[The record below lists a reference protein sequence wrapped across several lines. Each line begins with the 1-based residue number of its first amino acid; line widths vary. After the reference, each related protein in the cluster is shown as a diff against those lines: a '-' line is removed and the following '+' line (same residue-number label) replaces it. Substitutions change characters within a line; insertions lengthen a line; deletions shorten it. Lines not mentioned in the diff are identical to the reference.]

1 MDVLRILFYFTLLI
15 GPLVLFHELGHFLAA
30 RLFGVKCIEFSIG
43 FGPQILSWKPRETT
57 FSFRLLP
64 LGGYVRMLDSHEEDT
79 GRTPEDEG
87 RAITDKAL
95 WKRAIILAAGPV
107 VSLLLPIPVFFVFLM
122 LAPGVLPPVVGIVEP
137 DLPAATAGLEP
148 GDRIVSIG
156 GKRMNTFEDLQ
167 REFAKSAEKPLT
179 LTVQRHDRV
188 EEIELT
194 PQASKRRNPML
205 PMRIQ
210 AKGLV
215 GIHLTQYGPVIDV
228 RDPASPAAQAGFQR
242 FDTLVEIDGVHID
255 LWSDIPALLEA
266 EGEHQVTVLRDAK
279 THDAWGDVRMRHPVK
294 LTLPSGDPHALGLIT
309 AQQTVW
315 SILPGSPAE
324 LAGLQVGDRLLRVDD
339 IAQADM
345 SWARSR
351 LSVEPDKDHTLVVE
365 RDGEEVELIIH
376 PETRRVI
383 AEFRSEREE
392 VFIGFLPY
400 NAMKYPPLDELT
412 GMRKF
417 KHAVTTSVRN
427 TVSVASSLVV
437 GVGMLITGEVD
448 SNSVGGPLMIAD
460 VASQA
465 AREGL
470 QRFLGM
476 MALISVN
483 LGVLNLLPI
492 PGLDGGQL
500 AVIGLEAINR
510 GPLSARTRQMIQ
522 YIGLAFLI
530 LLMLFVFKNDIERYW
545 RSVANWLNT

>member
-1 MDVLRILFYFTLLI
+1 MDVLRILFFFTLLI

-30 RLFGVKCIEFSIG
+30 RFFGVKCIEFSIG

-64 LGGYVRMLDSHEEDT
+64 LGGYVRMLDSHELELAQHA
-79 GRTPEDEG
+79 EDEG
-87 RAITDKAL
+87 RAITDISL

-107 VSLLLPIPVFFVFLM
+107 VNLLLPIPVFFLFLM
-122 LAPGVLPPVVGIVEP
+122 LAPGVLPPIVGIVEP
-137 DLPAATAGLEP
+137 ELPAAAAGLEP
-148 GDRIVSIG
+148 GDRIVSIE

-167 REFAKSAEKPLT
+167 RQFAKSADKPLT
-179 LTVQRHDRV
+179 LTVQRHDGI

-194 PQASKRRNPML
+194 PKASKSRNPML

-210 AKGLV
+210 ARGLV

-228 RDPASPAAQAGFQR
+228 RDNTSPAAQAGLQR
-242 FDTLVEIDGVHID
+242 FDTIVEIDGQHVE
-255 LWSDIPALLEA
+255 LWSDVPALLED
-266 EGEHQVTVLRDAK
+266 GKEHTVTVLRHAQTD
-279 THDAWGDVRMRHPVK
+279 DAWGDVRMRHPVT
-294 LTLPSGDPHALGLIT
+294 LTLPAGSPEDLGLIT
-309 AQQTVW
+309 AQQTIW
-315 SILPGSPAE
+315 SVLPGSPAAH
-324 LAGLQVGDRLLRVDD
+324 AGLQVGDRLLRVDGVL
-339 IAQADM
+339 QADM

-351 LSVEPDKDHTLVVE
+351 LSVDPDTDHTLLVE
-365 RDGEEVELIIH
+365 RDGKEIELIIH
-376 PETRRVI
+376 PETRRVV

-392 VFIGFLPY
+392 VFIGFY
-400 NAMKYPPLDELT
+400 SYSAMKYPPLDELR
-412 GMRKF
+412 GFRKF
-417 KHAVTTSVRN
+417 KHAISSSVRN
-427 TVSVASSLVV
+427 TFSVATSLVV

-465 AREGL
+465 ARQGL
-470 QRFLGM
+470 QRFLSM

-510 GPLSARTRQMIQ
+510 GPLSSRTRQMIQ
-522 YIGLAFLI
+522 YIGLTFLI

-545 RSVANWLNT
+545 RSIADWLNT

>member
-30 RLFGVKCIEFSIG
+30 RFFGVKCIEFSIG

-64 LGGYVRMLDSHEEDT
+64 LGGYVRMLDSHDEET
-79 GRTPEDEG
+79 TRKPEDQG

-107 VSLLLPIPVFFVFLM
+107 VNLLLPIPVFFVFLM

-156 GKRMNTFEDLQ
+156 GKRMDTFADLQ
-167 REFAKSAEKPLT
+167 RQFAKSANKPLM
-179 LTVQRHDRV
+179 LTVQRHDGV

-194 PQASKRRNPML
+194 PQASKSRNPML

-215 GIHLTQYGPVIDV
+215 GIHLTQYGPVIDI
-228 RDPASPAAQAGFQR
+228 RDAQSIAAQAGLQR
-242 FDTLVEIDGVHID
+242 FDTIIRIDDTPIN
-255 LWSDIPALLEA
+255 LWSDIPAELEKD
-266 EGEHQVTVLRDAK
+266 GEHHVVVLREAK
-279 THDAWGDVRMRHPVK
+279 TEDAWGDVRMRHPVT
-294 LTLPSGDPHALGLIT
+294 LTLPSGDPETLGLIT
-309 AQQTVW
+309 AQQTIW
-315 SILPGSPAE
+315 SVLPGSPADQ
-324 LAGLQVGDRLLRVDD
+324 AGLRVGDRLLQVDGVK
-339 IAQADM
+339 QADM

-351 LSVEPDKDHTLVVE
+351 LSVEPDRDHTLLVE
-365 RDGEEVELIIH
+365 RDGEEVELTIR

-392 VFIGFLPY
+392 VFIGFQPF
-400 NAMKYPPLDELT
+400 NAMKYPPLDELS

-417 KHAVTTSVRN
+417 KHALSTAVRN
-427 TVSVASSLVV
+427 TAQVAGSLVL

-470 QRFLGM
+470 RHFLSM

-522 YIGLAFLI
+522 YVGLAFLI

-545 RSVANWLNT
+545 RSVADWLNT

>member
-30 RLFGVKCIEFSIG
+30 RFFGVKCIEFSIG

-64 LGGYVRMLDSHEEDT
+64 LGGYVRMLDSHELEHASYAEDK
-79 GRTPEDEG
+79 G

-107 VSLLLPIPVFFVFLM
+107 VNLLLPIPVFFLFLM

-137 DLPAATAGLEP
+137 ELPAAAAGLEP
-148 GDRIVSIG
+148 GDRIVSIE
-156 GKRMNTFEDLQ
+156 GKRMDTFEDLQ
-167 REFAKSAEKPLT
+167 RQFAKSADKPLT
-179 LTVQRHDRV
+179 LTVQRHDRI

-194 PQASKRRNPML
+194 PKASKSRNPML

-228 RDPASPAAQAGFQR
+228 RDTTSIAAQAGLQR
-242 FDTLVEIDGVHID
+242 FDTIVEIDGRAVE
-255 LWSDIPALLEA
+255 LWSDIPALLED
-266 EGEHQVTVLRDAK
+266 GDEHTVTVLRHAK
-279 THDAWGDVRMRHPVK
+279 TEDSWGDVRMRHPVT
-294 LTLPSGDPHALGLIT
+294 LTLPAGTPEHLGMIT
-309 AQQTVW
+309 AQQTIW
-315 SILPGSPAE
+315 SVLPGSPADH
-324 LAGLQVGDRLLRVDD
+324 AGLQVGDRLLRVDEFV
-339 IAQADM
+339 QADM

-351 LSVEPDKDHTLVVE
+351 LSVDPDTDHTLLVE
-365 RDGEEVELIIH
+365 RDGEEIELTIR
-376 PETRRVI
+376 PETRRVV

-392 VFIGFLPY
+392 VFIGFQSY
-400 NAMKYPPLDELT
+400 NAMKYPPLDELS
-412 GMRKF
+412 GFRKF
-417 KHAVTTSVRN
+417 KHAVSSSVRN
-427 TVSVASSLVV
+427 TFSVATSLVV

-465 AREGL
+465 ARQGL
-470 QRFLGM
+470 QRFLSM

-510 GPLSARTRQMIQ
+510 GPLSSRTRQMIQ
-522 YIGLAFLI
+522 YVGLAFLI

-545 RSVANWLNT
+545 RSIADWLNT

>member
-1 MDVLRILFYFTLLI
+1 MDALRILFYFTLLI

-30 RLFGVKCIEFSIG
+30 RFFRVKCIEFSIG

-64 LGGYVRMLDSHEEDT
+64 LGGYVRMLDSHDENTEKK
-79 GRTPEDEG
+79 PEDIG

-107 VSLLLPIPVFFVFLM
+107 VNLLLPIPVFFMFLM
-122 LAPGVLPPVVGIVEP
+122 MAPGVLPPVVGIVEP
-137 DLPAATAGLEP
+137 DLPAASAGLEP
-148 GDRIVSIG
+148 GDRIVSID
-156 GKRMNTFEDLQ
+156 GKRMDTFEDLQ
-167 REFAKSAEKPLT
+167 RAFAKNADKTLA
-179 LTVQRHDRV
+179 LTVERHDGV

-215 GIHLTQYGPVIDV
+215 GIHLTQYGSVVDV
-228 RDPASPAAQAGFQR
+228 RDPESIAAQAGFQR
-242 FDTLVEIDGVHID
+242 FDTIVEIDGEPIR
-255 LWSDIPALLEA
+255 LWSDIAAHLE
-266 EGEHQVTVLRDAK
+266 GDKEHHVTVLRDAK
-279 THDAWGDVRMRHPVK
+279 TKDRWGDVRMRHPVT
-294 LTLPSGDPHALGLIT
+294 LSLPSGDPEDLGLMT

-315 SILPGSPAE
+315 SVLPGSPADH
-324 LAGLQVGDRLLRVDD
+324 AGLRVGDRLLQLDD
-339 IAQADM
+339 RPQANM
-345 SWARSR
+345 SWALSQ
-351 LSVEPDKDHTLVVE
+351 LSVEPDQDHTLIVE
-365 RDGEEVELIIH
+365 RDGEEHTLTIR
-376 PETRRVI
+376 PETRRVV

-392 VFIGFLPY
+392 IFIGFEPF

-412 GMRKF
+412 GWRKVR
-417 KHAVTTSVRN
+417 HAVSSAIRNTTSVA
-427 TVSVASSLVV
+427 TSLVV

-448 SNSVGGPLMIAD
+448 STSVGGPLMIAD

-465 AREGL
+465 ARDGL
-470 QRFLGM
+470 QRFLSM

-510 GPLSARTRQMIQ
+510 GPLSARTRLRIQ
-522 YIGLAFLI
+522 YIGVAFLI

-545 RSVANWLNT
+545 RSVADWLNT